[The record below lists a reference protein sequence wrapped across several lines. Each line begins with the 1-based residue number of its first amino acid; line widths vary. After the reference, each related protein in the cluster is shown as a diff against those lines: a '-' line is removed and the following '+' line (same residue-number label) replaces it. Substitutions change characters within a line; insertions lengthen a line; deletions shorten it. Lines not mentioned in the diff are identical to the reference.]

1 MKFGLV
7 GTGYWA
13 RVTHGAVLAADPG
26 VELVGVWGRDPDNTA
41 SIAQELGSAP
51 YSDYA
56 ALLNDVDAVAFA
68 IAPDVQGRMAIEA
81 ANAGRHLLLD
91 KPVTTIAA
99 DAAELVAAV
108 ERSGVVSVVFF
119 TIRFAE
125 PSRTWMERINETQ
138 WQGGWAR
145 FIVSAFAE
153 GSPYDTPWR
162 REKGGL
168 WDVGPH
174 ALSVLAGGLGPIVDV
189 NAEGGEGDLVHL
201 IMRHESGATST
212 ATLTLN
218 APSAAINVEMTLWGE
233 SGVESVPRTP
243 SEPVDAFTSALHDLM
258 SNVESGT
265 TQHPCDVRFGARI
278 TQVLADAEAQIAESA
293 SR

>member
-1 MKFGLV
+1 
-7 GTGYWA
+7 
-13 RVTHGAVLAADPG
+13 
-26 VELVGVWGRDPDNTA
+26 VELVGVWGRDPDKTA
-41 SIAQELGSAP
+41 SLADELGCGP

-68 IAPDVQGRMAIEA
+68 VAPDVQGRMAIDA
-81 ANAGRHLLLD
+81 ASAGKHLLLD
-91 KPVTTIAA
+91 KPITTNAA

-108 ERSGVVSVVFF
+108 ERSGVASVVFF
-119 TIRFAE
+119 TIRFAQ
-125 PSRTWMERINETQ
+125 PSREWMERINEKE

-153 GSPYDTPWR
+153 GSPFDSPWR

-174 ALSVLAGGLGPIVDV
+174 ALSVLAGGLGPIVAV
-189 NAEGGEGDLVHL
+189 KAEGGEKGLAHL

-212 ATLTLN
+212 ATLTLE

-233 SGVESVPRTP
+233 SGIESVPDTA
-243 SEPVDAFTSALHDLM
+243 SEPVDAFATALHDLM
-258 SNVESGT
+258 SNVAAGT
-265 TQHPCDVRFGARI
+265 TRHPCDVHFGAAITRI
-278 TQVLADAEAQIAESA
+278 LADAEAQMSENGSH
-293 SR
+293 